1 MRSERALRKGS
12 ILLSRQVRI
21 SAIVFDF
28 PDIVVVVGNSNEP
41 AEATSPARVM
51 EAVTVGAV
59 DSQNN
64 KACFSNY
71 GGTLDGEAP
80 PLSLVQH
87 INAHQSG
94 TLVLML
100 YPL

>member
-1 MRSERALRKGS
+1 MRKGS
-12 ILLSRQVRI
+12 ILLSQQVGI
-21 SAIVFDF
+21 SAIVFDLS
-28 PDIVVVVGNSNEP
+28 DIVVGNSNVP
-41 AEATSPARVM
+41 AEGTSPARVK

-59 DSQNN
+59 DSENN

-71 GGTLDGEAP
+71 GPTLDGEAP

-87 INAHQSG
+87 INAYQSG
-94 TLVLML
+94 TLVLMW